1 MLSFA
6 GIVLG
11 ILLLIGGGTALVA
24 GASQIATRHGISPMM
39 VGLTIVAFGTS
50 APELV
55 INVLGALQGQGEL
68 AFGNVIGSNIGNL
81 GLVLGLAAMFGAI
94 DLKGDVVRREVP
106 LLLLITTI
114 IIVMALD
121 GVFEGL
127 PAHIG
132 RSDSLVLL
140 LLFGIFLYIT
150 FQDFVRDRRSDPLM
164 TDIQANPIVRARKQG
179 KRYWLMMGL
188 GFLLLFVGGEVTITN
203 SVTMAEKLGV
213 STAVIGLFVVAIGT
227 SMPELVTSIIAAMR
241 RESDLALGN
250 IIGSNL
256 FNSLIVLPA
265 SGLVAPVTVPSGGI
279 LDLVFS
285 WLLAAVLIPVF
296 FLGKASLS
304 SRDGLLLV
312 LAYVSYAVVRVAVV

>member
-11 ILLLIGGGTALVA
+11 ILLLIGGGAALVA
-24 GASQIATRHGISPMM
+24 GASQIATRHGISPMI

-55 INVLGALQGQGEL
+55 INVLGALQGQSEL

-94 DLKGDVVRREVP
+94 DLKGQVVRREVP

-132 RSDSLVLL
+132 RSDALVLL

-150 FQDFVRDRRSDPLM
+150 VQDFVRDRRGDPLM
-164 TDIQANPIVRARKQG
+164 ADIEANPIIRARTEG

-188 GFLLLFVGGEVTITN
+188 GFLLLFIGGEVTITN
-203 SVTMAEKLGV
+203 SVDMAEKLGV

-256 FNSLIVLPA
+256 FNSMIVLPA
-265 SGLVAPVTVPSGGI
+265 SGLAAPVTVPSGGV

-296 FLGKASLS
+296 FLGKARLS
-304 SRDGLLLV
+304 RRYGLLLV
-312 LAYVSYAVVRVAVV
+312 LVYLSYAVVRVAVI